1 MRPHWHSCPFTRTI
15 WSSGLTKFRQ
25 TYHFHQFLRFR
36 HIRRLCWVSPS
47 DQLIIFTRII
57 FSTVLANFRQISSF
71 RHIRRFRHHIRQLN
85 GALLANYCIFTRR
98 ILSTG
103 FAKFRYICHTKWP
116 NSPNFDRSANF
127 VNKISSNLPFSSLHT
142 FLDITP
148 LSCILYQSCHF
159 SPEQAYHKTDMVLVH
174 LSNYLSFYWVISCY
188 SAL

>member
-25 TYHFHQFLRFR
+25 TYHFHQLLRFR

-71 RHIRRFRHHIRQLN
+71 RHIRRFRHHIRQLY

-98 ILSTG
+98 ILPLVL
-103 FAKFRYICHTKWP
+103 R
-116 NSPNFDRSANF
+116 NF
-127 VNKISSNLPFSSLHT
+127 VTFVIQNDQTCQISSHRPISSNLPFSSLHT